1 MTEFKIV
8 LDFWT
13 NKSNEVMIQIALSV
27 IIISL
32 QINIVSQE
40 CTNTQDT
47 MHKLIAW
54 AQVTFYRATLLFM
67 HGAHHC
73 LPDSLE
79 YQ

>member
-1 MTEFKIV
+1 MTELKIV

-13 NKSNEVMIQIALSV
+13 NKSNKVMIPITLPV

-47 MHKLIAW
+47 IGTHKPIA
-54 AQVTFYRATLLFM
+54 
-67 HGAHHC
+67 
-73 LPDSLE
+73 
-79 YQ
+79 

>member
-1 MTEFKIV
+1 
-8 LDFWT
+8 
-13 NKSNEVMIQIALSV
+13 MIQITLPV

-47 MHKLIAW
+47 IGMHKPIAW
-54 AQVTFYRATLLFM
+54 AQVTFLELHCYAWSSPLL
-67 HGAHHC
+67 C
-73 LPDSLE
+73 QTPLE

>member
-8 LDFWT
+8 LDFQT
-13 NKSNEVMIQIALSV
+13 NKNNKVMIQITLPV

-47 MHKLIAW
+47 IGTHKLIAW
-54 AQVTFYRATLLFM
+54 TKVTF
-67 HGAHHC
+67 
-73 LPDSLE
+73 
-79 YQ
+79 